1 VPGVTSAE
9 LAAGVRALGVSGRL
23 VCAHSSLRSFGR
35 VEGGAAAVVDAF
47 LAEGCTVLVPSFSW
61 SYAVG
66 APAHLRPRR
75 NGLDY
80 AKPKKFPSAGIY
92 DPTTTAIDSEMGAIP
107 AEVVRRPDRARG
119 AHPLCSF
126 AAVGPDA
133 ARVVAGQVPDD
144 VYAPLRG
151 LAESD
156 GYLVLLGVG
165 LTTATLLH
173 LAEEAAGRT
182 LLRRWAR
189 SADGEIRM
197 VPVGSC
203 SQGFDAFAPLL
214 APVARE
220 TRVGSS
226 AWVAYPAAEALTI
239 AIEAIRRTPGLT
251 RCPDPACVLCADSI
265 AGGPL
270 LDQRSS

>member
-1 VPGVTSAE
+1 MTSGE
-9 LAAGVRALGVSGRL
+9 LAAGVRALGVPGRVACL
-23 VCAHSSLRSFGR
+23 HSSLRSFGH
-35 VEGGAAAVVDAF
+35 VDGGAGAVVDAF

-61 SYAVG
+61 GYLVPP
-66 APAHLRPRR
+66 PAGLRPDR
-75 NGLDY
+75 NAWDY
-80 AKPKKFPSAGIY
+80 ARPRGLPPAGIY
-92 DPTTTAIDSEMGAIP
+92 EPATAGIDSHMGAIA

-133 ARVVAGQVPDD
+133 ARVIAGQVHDD

-151 LAESD
+151 LAES
-156 GYLVLLGVG
+156 GGFLVLLGVD
-165 LTTATLLH
+165 LTSATLLH

-182 LLRRWAR
+182 LFRRWAR
-189 SADGEIRM
+189 GADGDIRM

-220 TRVGSS
+220 TRVGAS

-239 AIEAIRRTPGLT
+239 AIEAIRRTPSLT
-251 RCPDPACVLCADSI
+251 HCPDPACVLCADSI

-270 LDQRSS
+270 LAQRSS

>member
-1 VPGVTSAE
+1 MPGVTSAE
-9 LAAGVRALGVSGRL
+9 LTAGVRELGVSDRV
-23 VCAHSSLRSFGR
+23 VCLHSSLRSFGH
-35 VEGGAAAVVDAF
+35 VDGGAAAVVDAF
-47 LAEGCTVLVPSFSW
+47 LSEGCTVLVPSFSW
-61 SYAVG
+61 GYLVPP
-66 APAHLRPRR
+66 PAELRPAR
-75 NGLDY
+75 NAWDY
-80 AKPKKFPSAGIY
+80 ARPRALPPTGIFDPATAGI
-92 DPTTTAIDSEMGAIP
+92 DSHMGAIP

-119 AHPLCSF
+119 THPLCSF

-144 VYAPLRG
+144 VYPPLRG

-165 LTTATLLH
+165 LTAATLLH
-173 LAEEAAGRT
+173 LAEEGAGRT

-189 SADGEIRM
+189 TSDGEIRM

-239 AIEAIRRTPGLT
+239 AIEAIRREPDLT